1 MYIRKGNMYEIGM
14 ERKGAK
20 YEWLSGFAKSDSRFF
35 MFGFGRAI
43 SCRLVVRTVV
53 VKAKERMSEGVVTI
67 LQKPKYFV
75 FDIGFFRKLKFGGN
89 VTVNYF
95 LPGRTR

>member
-35 MFGFGRAI
+35 Y
-43 SCRLVVRTVV
+43 VW
-53 VKAKERMSEGVVTI
+53 
-67 LQKPKYFV
+67 
-75 FDIGFFRKLKFGGN
+75 FR
-89 VTVNYF
+89 
-95 LPGRTR
+95 